1 MPLDELSNASKETK
15 RAVRILWAESF
26 FPRSNN
32 NASAPTE
39 LSAVVEDLLN
49 TLSNKFAGVSSEIFA
64 KSRIN
69 FKMKLVQSIVDEMS
83 RRLDN
88 LEDSLKNN
96 QLPESESPKK

>member
-1 MPLDELSNASKETK
+1 MPLDELSNTSKEIK
-15 RAVRILWAESF
+15 R
-26 FPRSNN
+26 PSNN

-64 KSRIN
+64 K
-69 FKMKLVQSIVDEMS
+69 MDEMS

-96 QLPESESPKK
+96 QLPENESPK